1 MKIPVDQ
8 MDIQQKLEIVQV
20 SLIFQLMIPRVK
32 LLKILVQFFKDTLD

>member
-20 SLIFQLMIPRVK
+20 SLIFQLMIPRAK